1 MITRQVIIKIKV
13 ELIIFSDYLYKI
25 NTRLSF
31 NYLITWVFRK
41 LYLFNHNS
49 DFSSSQTHDLVATI
63 RVLLYSLFLC
73 LVWC

>member
-1 MITRQVIIKIKV
+1 MITRQVVIKIKV
-13 ELIIFSDYLYKI
+13 ELIIFLDYLYKI

-31 NYLITWVFRK
+31 NYLIMWAFRK

-49 DFSSSQTHDLVATI
+49 DFSSYRTHDLVATR

-73 LVWC
+73 LV